1 MLALLPA
8 YSAQIFAS
16 AANDPG
22 LKDVFASKGEG
33 FGPKR
38 LRLGNTSMK
47 NAKYKKN
54 DGAVHTQRAVSST
67 LQSAAGE
74 RMTENDESVE
84 SEKTARRHEGRCE
97 NWRER
102 LCKER

>member
-16 AANDPG
+16 AAKDPG
-22 LKDVFASKGEG
+22 LKDVFATKGEG

-54 DGAVHTQRAVSST
+54 EGEVPTWIDGVPLSRTAAPPHQGSD
-67 LQSAAGE
+67 SAAL
-74 RMTENDESVE
+74 S
-84 SEKTARRHEGRCE
+84 
-97 NWRER
+97 
-102 LCKER
+102 L